1 MPRSK
6 KSSAVQY
13 EKVLQILVTNP
24 PDGPAGRIVP
34 VAEIQ
39 EVLNGVIPLN
49 LLSKFICYIKHQNHA
64 GIPVRSIRDGRRV
77 IAYQLPF
84 VDMGIDYLSKRG
96 MYIHVPKAVPKEILK
111 NEVTAD
117 EVE

>member
-24 PDGPAGRIVP
+24 PVGPAGRIVP

-39 EVLNGVIPLN
+39 EVLSNQIQLARMSV
-49 LLSKFICYIKHQNHA
+49 YIYEIKKA
-64 GIPVRSIRDGRRV
+64 GIPLRPIRDGKKV

-84 VDMGIDYLSKRG
+84 VYMGIDYLSKRG